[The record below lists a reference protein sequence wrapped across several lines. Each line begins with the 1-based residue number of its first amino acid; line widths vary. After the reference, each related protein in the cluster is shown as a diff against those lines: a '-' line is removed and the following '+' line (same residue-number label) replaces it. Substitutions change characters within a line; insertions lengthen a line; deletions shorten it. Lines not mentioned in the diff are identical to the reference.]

1 MIDRVARVLDLT
13 VIDDTH
19 LALTFADG
27 TAGVA
32 DLEPHMTADL
42 ALLRDPS
49 VFRAARVR
57 GGSVEWTN
65 DVDVDAEWLYA
76 LAHGLQPPVTS
87 DDVDRNHLE
96 VTLRELRKLAGKTQE
111 ETAGAA
117 GMAQSEVSRIEG
129 QRDAL
134 VTTLRRYVEALGGEL
149 KLVAR
154 FGNHTMKLSGIG

>member
-32 DLEPHMTADL
+32 DLGPHMTADL

-87 DDVDRNHLE
+87 EDVDRNHL
-96 VTLRELRKLAGKTQE
+96 
-111 ETAGAA
+111 
-117 GMAQSEVSRIEG
+117 
-129 QRDAL
+129 
-134 VTTLRRYVEALGGEL
+134 
-149 KLVAR
+149 
-154 FGNHTMKLSGIG
+154 